1 MGRSPRYSR
10 PWDAIGVPS
19 RTYGL
24 RSARQSCDDQ
34 RVPRVSQDHLD
45 ARRRQ
50 ILDGSRACFARYGYE
65 GATVRRLE
73 EATGLSRGAI
83 FHHFRDKESLFL
95 ALAEDDAH
103 RMADVVAEQGLVQVM
118 RDLLHQRHGGGR
130 TDDPGGEHP
139 AAWLG
144 TRLEVSRRLRT
155 DPDFRAR
162 WAERSKELTTATTE
176 RLLRQRAAGN
186 LRDDVDVGVL
196 TAFLEL
202 VLEGLVSHL
211 AMGLPADDLEQVL
224 DVVEETVRR
233 HRGT

>member
-1 MGRSPRYSR
+1 M
-10 PWDAIGVPS
+10 
-19 RTYGL
+19 
-24 RSARQSCDDQ
+24 
-34 RVPRVSQDHLD
+34 PRVSQDHLD

-118 RDLLHQRHGGGR
+118 RDLLHQRH
-130 TDDPGGEHP
+130 DGGEHP
-139 AAWLG
+139 ADWLG

-186 LRDDVDVGVL
+186 LRDDVDVDVL
-196 TAFLEL
+196 TAYLEL

-211 AMGLPADDLEQVL
+211 AMGLPADDLEPVL
-224 DVVEETVRR
+224 DVVEATVRR
-233 HRGT
+233 HRGG

>member
-1 MGRSPRYSR
+1 M
-10 PWDAIGVPS
+10 
-19 RTYGL
+19 
-24 RSARQSCDDQ
+24 
-34 RVPRVSQDHLD
+34 PRVSQDHLD

-50 ILDGSRACFARYGYE
+50 ILDGARACFARHGYE

-95 ALAEDDAH
+95 ALAEDDAL

-118 RDLLHQRHGGGR
+118 RDLLDEPEKRHE
-130 TDDPGGEHP
+130 EH
-139 AAWLG
+139 AADWLG

-162 WAERSKELTTATTE
+162 WAERSEQLTAAT
-176 RLLRQRAAGN
+176 RQRLIRQREAGN
-186 LRDDVDVGVL
+186 LRDDVDVTVL
-196 TAFLEL
+196 TSFLEL

-211 AMGLPADDLEQVL
+211 AMGLPADDMEPVL
-224 DVVEETVRR
+224 DLVEETVRR
-233 HRGT
+233 HRRSS